1 MKNLK
6 KALYKLNSML
16 KGKIEHARIF
26 GDFFGE
32 GDVTELENALIGAL
46 HDYTHI
52 KEAMEDFDFYHYFGD
67 IEKEAILKL
76 MSY

>member
-1 MKNLK
+1 MQIKFDVK
-6 KALYKLNSML
+6 Q
-16 KGKIEHARIF
+16 GKIEHAKIF

-32 GDVTELENALIGAL
+32 GNVTELEEALIGVL

-52 KEAMEDFDFYHYFGD
+52 KEAMADFDFYHYFGD
-67 IEKEAILKL
+67 IEKDEIIKL